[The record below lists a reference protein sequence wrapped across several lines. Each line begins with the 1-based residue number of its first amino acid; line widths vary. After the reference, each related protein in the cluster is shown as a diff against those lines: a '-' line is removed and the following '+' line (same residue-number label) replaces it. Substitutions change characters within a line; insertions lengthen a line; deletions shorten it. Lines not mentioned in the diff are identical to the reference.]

1 MPNDTEHP
9 GFPTL
14 ASLNFNKQLRI
25 KKANF
30 TLSPYNKTGCKSM
43 TYSLFLAER
52 QVLETIIKYIII
64 MMLHFVLYI
73 LIYSIL
79 SSI

>member
-52 QVLETIIKYIII
+52 QEI
-64 MMLHFVLYI
+64 
-73 LIYSIL
+73 SP
-79 SSI
+79 